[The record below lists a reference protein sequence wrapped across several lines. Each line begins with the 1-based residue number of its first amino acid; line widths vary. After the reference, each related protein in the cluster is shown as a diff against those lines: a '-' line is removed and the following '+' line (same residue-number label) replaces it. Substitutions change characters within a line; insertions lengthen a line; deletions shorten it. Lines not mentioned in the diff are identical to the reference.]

1 MKHVTVKPNS
11 FVYIPPAIGRA
22 GIRRPPAYGHQ
33 GQGIRRRSRWRCLV
47 ETAMSDE
54 LNDPL
59 FERLGPLV
67 LRLLAYVAL
76 ALLVA
81 PVALVAAVPF
91 FG

>member
-1 MKHVTVKPNS
+1 
-11 FVYIPPAIGRA
+11 
-22 GIRRPPAYGHQ
+22 
-33 GQGIRRRSRWRCLV
+33 
-47 ETAMSDE
+47 MSDE

-67 LRLLAYVAL
+67 LRLLAYISL
-76 ALLVA
+76 ALLIA

>member
-1 MKHVTVKPNS
+1 
-11 FVYIPPAIGRA
+11 
-22 GIRRPPAYGHQ
+22 
-33 GQGIRRRSRWRCLV
+33 
-47 ETAMSDE
+47 MSDE

-67 LRLLAYVAL
+67 LRFLAYVAL

>member
-1 MKHVTVKPNS
+1 VRQVTVRPNF
-11 FVYIPPAIGRA
+11 FVYIAVAIGRA
-22 GIRRPPAYGHQ
+22 GIRRPSAYGHQ
-33 GQGIRRRSRWRCLV
+33 GQGIRRRTRWRCLV

-67 LRLLAYVAL
+67 LRLLAYISL
-76 ALLVA
+76 ALIVA

-91 FG
+91 LG